1 MNTMTNPEEAKQ
13 IPYGMTDYKLVRRGN
28 YYYLDKTP
36 YIKEIEHFGRYL
48 FFIRPRRFGKSFFLS
63 LLESYYDV
71 YYKDQLEELFSGTW
85 IYAHPTPERSQYLVL
100 SFNFS
105 QMELVK
111 EKLET
116 SFINYTKRIALSF
129 LRKYADLLL
138 KDVDFT
144 KKNIEESL
152 SPADILSTVIGF
164 CKDSHRDLYVIVDE
178 YDNFANT
185 LLTTSGSSAYLE
197 ITRGKGFL
205 RSFFNV
211 LKGGTTGTDA
221 PIKRLFITGVSPIT
235 MDDVT
240 SGFNIG
246 EQISLL
252 PQFNQMLGFTRQD
265 VEDMLD
271 YYTAAGLLPPN
282 HNDLLELIDFWYG
295 NYLFSE
301 DDHVTMYNT
310 DMVLYFMTN
319 YLPGHKIPRDLI
331 DHNVRIDYG
340 KLRHLIVVDNDKTY
354 PTTNGNFSKLK
365 QILET
370 GEILSNIVKGFPI
383 DEVTDTT
390 NFNSLLFYFGL
401 LTINGT
407 MLDQLRLVIPNET
420 VKRLYY
426 DYILKAN
433 RETGAFSMNMGAYS
447 ELMRGMAFRGE
458 WEPLLTYIINLM
470 GETMALRDFITGEK
484 SLQAFLN
491 VYLGLS
497 DLYLV
502 HGEKELNMGYAD
514 LFMEPFV
521 ARYPEVTYAYLIEIK
536 YVPADKKVSRKKLN
550 QLKKEAETQLNQYSL
565 DKKFQKVLAK
575 STLTRLM
582 VIFSG
587 HQPLYLGKAE

>member
-1 MNTMTNPEEAKQ
+1 
-13 IPYGMTDYKLVRRGN
+13 MTDYNLVRRDN

-36 YIKEIEHFGRYL
+36 YIKEIELFGRYL

-71 YYKDQLEELFSGTW
+71 YYKDQWEQLFSGTW
-85 IYAHPTPERSQYLVL
+85 IYAHPTPERGQYLVL

-105 QMELVK
+105 QVDSSVGKPDISFSDYIRRAIVNFLGKYNSLLVK
-111 EKLET
+111 NPKMAYYSQAIEEDKSL
-116 SFINYTKRIALSF
+116 AP
-129 LRKYADLLL
+129 ADLLSNL
-138 KDVDFT
+138 MYLVAGSGC
-144 KKNIEESL
+144 N
-152 SPADILSTVIGF
+152 
-164 CKDSHRDLYVIVDE
+164 LYIIIDE

-185 LLTTSGSSAYLE
+185 LLTTSGSASYIK

-205 RSFFNV
+205 RSFFNI
-211 LKGGTTGTDA
+211 LKGGTTGSDA

-265 VEDMLD
+265 VEDMLN
-271 YYTAAGLLPPN
+271 YYAAAGLLPPN

-295 NYLFSE
+295 NYMFSKNAGIP
-301 DDHVTMYNT
+301 MYNT
-310 DMVLYFMTN
+310 DMVLYFIKN
-319 YLPGHKIPRDLI
+319 YLALQGIPEDLI
-331 DHNVRIDYG
+331 DRNVRIDYG
-340 KLRHLIVVDNDKTY
+340 KLRHLIVVDKDKTQL

-365 QILET
+365 HILET
-370 GEILSNIVKGFPI
+370 GEIVSNIVKGFPI

-433 RETGAFSMNMGAYS
+433 RETGAFSLNMGAYS

-521 ARYPEVTYAYLIEIK
+521 ARYPEVTHAYLIEIK
-536 YVPADKKVSRKKLN
+536 YVPADKKVSPKKLN
-550 QLKKEAETQLNQYSL
+550 QLKKEARTQLNQYSL

-587 HQPLYLGKAE
+587 HKPIYLGKAE